1 LNTANSKLNQQLVE
15 METQAKL
22 GDSEVV
28 PLRYQVQRL
37 HKEVDNISTHSQ
49 WVQGEL
55 SAKNEHL
62 ASLKASQA
70 SELAQ
75 LRADFDSAVM
85 EKESVNSELV
95 TLRRRNEQLDCKVE
109 HLAKDL
115 YSTRQEASATTMAME
130 HELVAERRLVSL
142 QKESLER
149 LQQRHDAVV
158 QDMDDLQ
165 ALANEAQHDSRQE
178 VAQIQQQMQAETK
191 QIVEDQAAEYKQ
203 RLEELKKQLEESDR
217 RRVVAEDGLLLTN
230 VPASRR
236 RTPARPALRDRAEAT
251 DEPLNLTDLYTRLAE
266 TEDQLQTEFTRRKRA
281 EILLDRTK
289 AEIEAAAPTLVR
301 QRQEYELALE
311 RSEEYKKRMNG
322 ALQEAQAYRNET
334 SELQLELSRSLKHN
348 KELDQETVE
357 LAKQV
362 QALLLSRS
370 GGEVESNM
378 PISVEEI
385 QTQNQHLL
393 REHRR
398 LTTTITDLE
407 QKVEQDPTR
416 NKLASKEKE
425 VEVLNEDRQRQMVL
439 VESIVQQRD
448 LYRTLVSKHDSN
460 ILGSPSEEA
469 TALTIVKQQSERTKT
484 LECRN
489 DQLENDLHAAR
500 GELGA
505 IAREKEATSER
516 LARYE
521 ALTTDLTSSVD
532 RLQLQVS
539 SAKADVA
546 RSEADASF
554 HKEKSARL
562 EEALQRSRDE
572 VVRATSS
579 KNELQRI
586 TADLQKAISVANGQA
601 SKSESE
607 LKQAEMRLRL
617 AETQAE
623 TAKAAE
629 RRITE
634 EANQLRNDVAR
645 QGALL
650 DSVQRIEA
658 SLSARTATEQES
670 LNEQVIRLR
679 QQISEDKTKHS
690 TEVESLS
697 GKIQG
702 QETRVKELELSS
714 LKATKEALE
723 AKRESLKAST
733 EVQALEKK
741 CDTLESQLRTAK
753 RKLGESGD
761 EEDVEAQLQNMING
775 LETQLGTAKTEIAT
789 LKERNATYQKLAK
802 DSENALAELVEAT
815 KEAKEVHEKEIA
827 DLKSHSERTRTE
839 STKRQEVITELTND
853 LAAHRGEQDK
863 VVAELN
869 RQMSTLKSETDSFQ
883 KDAESTTSRFA
894 TLETEVVSL
903 RAEVSSA
910 QVSRISLFFLVLTS
924 YILFLTIFLLCRT
937 TTSAN
942 YPCILLQGLL
952 FVRLKR
958 RPNQQFVYE
967 RLRKSS
973 LQISRAN
980 ILSKGVSGKRRRHHL
995 RAR

>member
-1 LNTANSKLNQQLVE
+1 

-37 HKEVDNISTHSQ
+37 TIEVDTISTHSQ
-49 WVQGEL
+49 WVQDEL
-55 SAKNEHL
+55 SAKNEQL

-85 EKESVNSELV
+85 EKESGNSELV
-95 TLRRRNEQLDCKVE
+95 ALRRRNEQLDSKVE
-109 HLAKDL
+109 QLSKDL
-115 YSTRQEASATTMAME
+115 HSTRQEASATTMAME

-149 LQQRHDAVV
+149 LQQRHGAVV
-158 QDMDDLQ
+158 QEMENLR
-165 ALANEAQHDSRQE
+165 ALANEAQQDSRQA
-178 VAQIQQQMQAETK
+178 VAQIQQQMQVETK

-203 RLEELKKQLEESDR
+203 QLDQLKKEREDANR

-236 RTPARPALRDRAEAT
+236 RTPPRPALRDRAEAT
-251 DEPLNLTDLYTRLAE
+251 GDDEPINLTDLYTRVAE
-266 TEDQLQTEFTRRKRA
+266 TEDQLQAESIRRKRA
-281 EILLDRTK
+281 EILLSRTK
-289 AEIEAAAPTLVR
+289 AEIEATAPTLVM

-311 RSEEYKKRMNG
+311 RSEEYKKRVDG
-322 ALQEAQAYRNET
+322 ALQEAQASRNET
-334 SELQLELSRSLKHN
+334 SELQLELSRLQKRN

-385 QTQNQHLL
+385 QTQNQQLL

-398 LTTTITDLE
+398 LTTTIADLE
-407 QKVEQDPTR
+407 QQVEQDPTR
-416 NKLASKEKE
+416 NKLASKERE
-425 VEVLNEDRQRQMVL
+425 VEALTEERQRQMVF

-460 ILGSPSEEA
+460 SLGSPSEEA

-521 ALTTDLTSSVD
+521 TLTTDLTSSVD

-572 VVRATSS
+572 VGRATSS

-586 TADLQKAISVANGQA
+586 AADLQKAISVANGQA
-601 SKSESE
+601 IKSESE

-629 RRITE
+629 KRITE

-658 SLSARTATEQES
+658 SLSARTAAEQES
-670 LNEQVIRLR
+670 LNEQVMRLR
-679 QQISEDKTKHS
+679 QQISTDNTKHS

-697 GKIQG
+697 GKIQE
-702 QETRVKELELSS
+702 QETRMKELELNS
-714 LKATKEALE
+714 LKATKEAME
-723 AKRESLKAST
+723 AKRESLNAAT
-733 EVQALEKK
+733 EVQALKKK

-761 EEDVEAQLQNMING
+761 DEDVEAQLQNKING
-775 LETQLGTAKTEIAT
+775 LETQLETAKTEIAT
-789 LKERNATYQKLAK
+789 LKERSATYQKLAK
-802 DSENALAELVEAT
+802 DRENALAELTEAT

-827 DLKSHSERTRTE
+827 DLKSQLERTRTE

-863 VVAELN
+863 AVAELN
-869 RQMSTLKSETDSFQ
+869 TQMSTLKSETENFQ
-883 KDAESTTSRFA
+883 KDAASATSRFA

-910 QVSRISLFFLVLTS
+910 QVSRLPL
-924 YILFLTIFLLCRT
+924 LFL
-937 TTSAN
+937 
-942 YPCILLQGLL
+942 LQCLE
-952 FVRLKR
+952 FC
-958 RPNQQFVYE
+958 F
-967 RLRKSS
+967 
-973 LQISRAN
+973 
-980 ILSKGVSGKRRRHHL
+980 
-995 RAR
+995 

>member
-1 LNTANSKLNQQLVE
+1 

-37 HKEVDNISTHSQ
+37 NTEVDSISTHSQ
-49 WVQGEL
+49 WVQNEL
-55 SAKNEHL
+55 SARNEQL

-85 EKESVNSELV
+85 EKESTNSELV
-95 TLRRRNEQLDCKVE
+95 TLRRRNEQLDSKVE
-109 HLAKDL
+109 HLSKDL
-115 YSTRQEASATTMAME
+115 HSTRQEASATTMAME

-142 QKESLER
+142 QNQSLER
-149 LQQRHDAVV
+149 LQQRHDSVV
-158 QDMDDLQ
+158 QEMDDLR
-165 ALANEAQHDSRQE
+165 ALATEAQQDSRQQ
-178 VAQIQQQMQAETK
+178 VAQIQQQMQVETK
-191 QIVEDQAAEYKQ
+191 QIVEDQCAEYKQ
-203 RLEELKKQLEESDR
+203 RVDQLKKQLEDADR

-230 VPASRR
+230 VPASR
-236 RTPARPALRDRAEAT
+236 PRPALRDRAEAT
-251 DEPLNLTDLYTRLAE
+251 GDDEPLNLTDLYTRLAE
-266 TEDQLQTEFTRRKRA
+266 TQDQLQTEFTRRKRA
-281 EILLDRTK
+281 EILLNRTK
-289 AEIEAAAPTLVR
+289 KEIESTAPILVR

-311 RSEEYKKRMNG
+311 RSEEYKKRVDG
-322 ALQEAQAYRNET
+322 ALQEAQASRNET
-334 SELQLELSRSLKHN
+334 SELQVELSRLNKRN

-362 QALLLSRS
+362 QALLVSRS
-370 GGEVESNM
+370 GGEVESNV

-385 QTQNQHLL
+385 QTQNQQLL

-407 QKVEQDPTR
+407 QELKLDPVR

-425 VEVLNEDRQRQMVL
+425 VAALTEERKSQMVF

-448 LYRTLVSKHDSN
+448 LYRTLVSKHDSH
-460 ILGSPSEEA
+460 ILGSQSEEE

-484 LECRN
+484 LEYRN
-489 DQLENDLHAAR
+489 DQLENDLHTAR

-521 ALTTDLTSSVD
+521 TLNTDLSNSVD

-546 RSEADASF
+546 RSAADASF

-572 VVRATSS
+572 VARATSS

-586 TADLQKAISVANGQA
+586 AADLQKAISVANGQA

-617 AETQAE
+617 AETQTE

-650 DSVQRIEA
+650 DSIQRIEA
-658 SLSARTATEQES
+658 SLSARTAAEQES
-670 LNEQVIRLR
+670 LNEQLTRLT
-679 QQISEDKTKHS
+679 QQTSTDKTKHS
-690 TEVESLS
+690 TDVENLS
-697 GKIQG
+697 GKIQE
-702 QETRVKELELSS
+702 QERRMKELELNG
-714 LKATKEALE
+714 LKATKETLE
-723 AKRESLKAST
+723 AKRESLKAAT
-733 EVQALEKK
+733 DVQLLKKK

-761 EEDVEAQLQNMING
+761 DEDVEVQLQNKING
-775 LETQLGTAKTEIAT
+775 LETQLETAKTEIAT
-789 LKERNATYQKLAK
+789 LKERNVTYQKLAK
-802 DSENALAELVEAT
+802 DSENALAELTEVT
-815 KEAKEVHEKEIA
+815 KETKDVHENEIA
-827 DLKSHSERTRTE
+827 DLNSQLERTRTE

-863 VVAELN
+863 AVAELN
-869 RQMSTLKSETDSFQ
+869 KQMSTLKSDTDNFQ
-883 KDAESTTSRFA
+883 KDAESATSRFA
-894 TLETEVVSL
+894 ILETEAVSL
-903 RAEVSSA
+903 RAEVLST
-910 QVSRISLFFLVLTS
+910 QVSHLPLLSSCYDALNFVSNNIS
-924 YILFLTIFLLCRT
+924 
-937 TTSAN
+937 
-942 YPCILLQGLL
+942 
-952 FVRLKR
+952 FV
-958 RPNQQFVYE
+958 
-967 RLRKSS
+967 
-973 LQISRAN
+973 
-980 ILSKGVSGKRRRHHL
+980 
-995 RAR
+995 

>member
-1 LNTANSKLNQQLVE
+1 
-15 METQAKL
+15 
-22 GDSEVV
+22 
-28 PLRYQVQRL
+28 
-37 HKEVDNISTHSQ
+37 
-49 WVQGEL
+49 
-55 SAKNEHL
+55 
-62 ASLKASQA
+62 
-70 SELAQ
+70 
-75 LRADFDSAVM
+75 
-85 EKESVNSELV
+85 
-95 TLRRRNEQLDCKVE
+95 
-109 HLAKDL
+109 
-115 YSTRQEASATTMAME
+115 
-130 HELVAERRLVSL
+130 
-142 QKESLER
+142 
-149 LQQRHDAVV
+149 
-158 QDMDDLQ
+158 
-165 ALANEAQHDSRQE
+165 
-178 VAQIQQQMQAETK
+178 
-191 QIVEDQAAEYKQ
+191 
-203 RLEELKKQLEESDR
+203 
-217 RRVVAEDGLLLTN
+217 
-230 VPASRR
+230 
-236 RTPARPALRDRAEAT
+236 
-251 DEPLNLTDLYTRLAE
+251 
-266 TEDQLQTEFTRRKRA
+266 
-281 EILLDRTK
+281 LDRTK

-554 HKEKSARL
+554 HREKSARL

-775 LETQLGTAKTEIAT
+775 LETQLETAKTEIAT